1 MPSPCHRWACTV
13 AALSLLGATAID
25 SNQAAQHINQAI
37 ALTGSGDFERAE
49 QLLRSALDADLHVPN
64 VHYNLAVNFGAQ
76 SPGRV
81 QEAAFH
87 YRKVLDI
94 PGADVNV
101 QASALNN
108 LAALVDFNAPDDATA
123 TADVVS
129 LLKECIRIQPN
140 NHGAHVNL
148 AMALTKRETSE
159 EGVESLTLGA
169 ETTPT
174 YRELGAVLREV
185 AARKPDLIKRA
196 LPVRTACVIRA
207 AIALT
212 ST

>member
-108 LAALVDFNAPDDATA
+108 LAALVDSNAPDDATA

-140 NHGAHVNL
+140 NTGAYVNL
-148 AMALTKRETSE
+148 ASTLGKNGASSD
-159 EGVESLTLGA
+159 EGVEILTLGA
-169 ETTPT
+169 EKTTT
-174 YRELGAVLREV
+174 YRELGRVLSQV
-185 AARKPDLIKRA
+185 ANAAPELLKRA
-196 LPVRTACVIRA
+196 LPVRNCA
-207 AIALT
+207 AT
-212 ST
+212 SRLRCC